1 MNSSIANKDVAAHL
15 HSYTNLAQ
23 SGQVEP
29 LVIVQ
34 GDGIHVID
42 EKGRRFI
49 EGMSGLW
56 CAA

>member
-34 GDGIHVID
+34 G
-42 EKGRRFI
+42 KRRYALKHKRYCA
-49 EGMSGLW
+49 GAQAMSRPDF
-56 CAA
+56 